1 MVRKLRYHEK
11 KLLRKVNFIQW
22 EPNNLN
28 EIRMMRKYGVDR
40 NEYTMYN
47 KLAAEIRNLA
57 RKLTTLET
65 EDEFRNECSALLI
78 EKLYSIGLIQTKRLR
93 RCNDISVSSF
103 CRRRLPVYMIKS
115 GMFNGPLEIAVKYV
129 KHGHVRIG
137 PNVISDPAFL
147 VTRNHEDFITWTEK
161 FRDNIDVYYDTHDDY
176 KD

>member
-28 EIRMMRKYGVDR
+28 EIP
-40 NEYTMYN
+40 
-47 KLAAEIRNLA
+47 AEIRNLA

>member
-1 MVRKLRYHEK
+1 MASIETNTQCIGIFSYELSNDSLTFFFKFFCR
-11 KLLRKVNFIQW
+11 
-22 EPNNLN
+22 
-28 EIRMMRKYGVDR
+28 
-40 NEYTMYN
+40 YN

-115 GMFNGPLEIAVKYV
+115 GMFNGPLEIA
-129 KHGHVRIG
+129 G
-137 PNVISDPAFL
+137 L
-147 VTRNHEDFITWTEK
+147 
-161 FRDNIDVYYDTHDDY
+161 
-176 KD
+176 